1 MGTEPNEDDRVATLH
16 RTGLLDSEPSESFD
30 RVTRL
35 AARTLN
41 VPTVLVSLVD
51 TTRQWF
57 KSRFGCELQESPR
70 DISFCTH
77 TVSRRQP
84 LIVPDAALDVRFAS
98 NPLVTHAPF
107 IRAYLGIP
115 LFAQDG
121 HAVGALCAID
131 SKPREFADEDVAVLS
146 DFARIAEEA
155 IHTLEGA
162 NEVNRRTRHL
172 QLANDALRRHV
183 KRLIESERAAQRLR
197 MIVNTLPVMFS
208 YWDRHL
214 HCEFVNDAYRKW
226 FGIPPEQAI
235 GMPMSEFL
243 GEQFPAAEPYVKRA
257 LQGLAQRYERRD
269 LRRPVDGVPAC
280 LAVQYFPDID
290 LAGEV
295 RGFIALVTELSR
307 E

>member
-1 MGTEPNEDDRVATLH
+1 MRGVIRSAVVRPRRFILTGMGTEPNEDDRVATLH
-16 RTGLLDSEPSESFD
+16 

-57 KSRFGCELQESPR
+57 KSRFGCELQESPG

-77 TVSRRQP
+77 TVSRR
-84 LIVPDAALDVRFAS
+84 
-98 NPLVTHAPF
+98 
-107 IRAYLGIP
+107 
-115 LFAQDG
+115 
-121 HAVGALCAID
+121 
-131 SKPREFADEDVAVLS
+131 
-146 DFARIAEEA
+146 
-155 IHTLEGA
+155 LEGA

-172 QLANDALRRHV
+172 QLANDALPRHV

-197 MIVNTLPVMFS
+197 MIANTLPVMFS

-214 HCEFVNDAYRKW
+214 HCEYVNDAYRKW

-243 GEQFPAAEPYVKRA
+243 GEQYPAAEPYVKRA
-257 LQGLAQRYERRD
+257 LQGVAQRYERRD
-269 LRRPVDGVPAC
+269 LRRPVDGVPAV
-280 LAVQYFPDID
+280 LGIQYFPDID

-295 RGFIALVTELSR
+295 RGFIALVRELSR